1 MGTVLFSVWL
11 PALPLTW
18 QQIVYQR
25 GPVPTRTSS
34 KVCVAAWSPQEALA
48 SCHPSFPGL
57 LKSCSTSS
65 WNSVASFPFLAWR
78 RIRYHQA
85 FTLIRSKQK
94 LNQIGNSY
102 SSSLPLEIFCFLEME
117 RSRRDNWKPGRAWKV
132 IHAPVACLH
141 FQGLGRSLWW
151 KAKSVLAFWSPLIS
165 FLLSQDII

>member
-25 GPVPTRTSS
+25 GPVPTRTRS
-34 KVCVAAWSPQEALA
+34 KVWAAAWSPQEALA
-48 SCHPSFPGL
+48 SHHPSFPGL

-65 WNSVASFPFLAWR
+65 WNSVASFPFLAWS

-102 SSSLPLEIFCFLEME
+102 SSSPPLEIFFFPRDGEKQKVQLET
-117 RSRRDNWKPGRAWKV
+117 W
-132 IHAPVACLH
+132 ACLKGNIC
-141 FQGLGRSLWW
+141 FSSL
-151 KAKSVLAFWSPLIS
+151 SAFSRTGEKLVVES
-165 FLLSQDII
+165 